1 MLSSNMSLSD
11 LAHDTIQNADS
22 SLIKDAKNRDQN
34 AILELVATARI
45 ECLAKY
51 SGDEIEDEIKK
62 HLNIKSDE
70 ELSNNSDTK
79 YFRGCPVTKD
89 SGERLAFR
97 NPKND
102 TIHICR
108 LDEIS
113 DNYNWSL
120 CGLGSIRGKS
130 KEKAIYL
137 TDQDVDDEYVKRN
150 GTIIGKICGNC
161 MNSY

>member
-1 MLSSNMSLSD
+1 MSLSH
-11 LAHDTIQNADS
+11 LVRNTIQNADS
-22 SLIKDAKNRDQN
+22 SLVKDAKNRDQN

-45 ECLAKY
+45 ECFAKY
-51 SGDEIEDEIKK
+51 TGDEIENEIKK
-62 HLNIKSDE
+62 QLNIKSDE
-70 ELSNNSDTK
+70 ELTNNSNTK
-79 YFRGCPVTKD
+79 YFRGCPVTND
-89 SGERLAFR
+89 SGERLAFQ

-113 DNYNWSL
+113 DNYSWSL

-130 KEKAIYL
+130 KKTAIYL
-137 TDQDVDDEYVKRN
+137 TDQDVDDEYVKRD
-150 GTIIGKICGNC
+150 GEIVGKICGNC